1 MQQSFNL
8 MCENDT
14 LFLFWE
20 LMYGSYKL
28 HKQVVHVLLK
38 AVAPKPTRYSI
49 IFKSP
54 LAITPKN
61 TVKTQYKSDKTN
73 PIITC
78 LVLKDTQIGRNYSLR
93 F

>member
-20 LMYGSYKL
+20 LMYGSYNL
-28 HKQVVHVLLK
+28 HKQAVHVLLK

-78 LVLKDTQIGRNYSLR
+78 LVLKDSHKLGVIILYV
-93 F
+93 